1 MKYLQTSILFL
12 FLFVACREPE
22 APPTFATLAVQNTW
36 KAGYVRDNSNII
48 TGLYNGWRFT
58 FNSDGTLIVNGG
70 GITMNGTWEE
80 SAAARK
86 VLLFINSSSL
96 PAVFASR
103 EWDLVFLTPTR
114 IKLADNRFSPT
125 QEMYLDKP

>member
-22 APPTFATLAVQNTW
+22 APPTFATISVQNAW

-48 TGLYNGWRFT
+48 TGLYNSWRFT

-70 GITMNGTWEE
+70 GTTMNGTWEE
-80 SAAARK
+80 NIAARK
-86 VLLFINSSSL
+86 ILLFINSSSL

-103 EWDLVFLTPTR
+103 EWDLVFLTPSR
-114 IKLADNRFSPT
+114 IKLADNRFSPV
-125 QEMYLDKP
+125 QELYLDKP